1 MFSLAVALAEAN
13 LVVAEW
19 KQYHDVQIP
28 SSRVLLGVEV
38 ERFHADDQKNA
49 PVPRRR
55 TGSAGESTLRTTI
68 GTCRTGW
75 ALGGGLGLGGLAA
88 PINKSNS
95 GLSLEIDLPTTG
107 QKLVFSKVGGDPKL
121 ALAIRPYASVRWG
134 LSLAW
139 SAVWIV
145 GIAMVLL
152 ALRQPAG
159 ISRLL
164 DYGPAFAIV
173 LYFVF
178 CALPTPL
185 NIIGFVLMLVGAV
198 LMARKYATTGVA
210 Q

>member
-1 MFSLAVALAEAN
+1 M
-13 LVVAEW
+13 
-19 KQYHDVQIP
+19 
-28 SSRVLLGVEV
+28 
-38 ERFHADDQKNA
+38 
-49 PVPRRR
+49 
-55 TGSAGESTLRTTI
+55 
-68 GTCRTGW
+68 
-75 ALGGGLGLGGLAA
+75 GGLAA

-173 LYFVF
+173 LGTLCF